1 MSWIFTPDKP
11 VFIQIAERMTRFI
24 ISGEYP
30 AGKQIPTVRQIA
42 LEATVNPNTV
52 QKALTL
58 LESEG
63 LIFSKSTLGKFVTE
77 DKSLIDSY
85 RKKVAQKTAESFLIN
100 MKEIGLSPEESIEI
114 LESKLKELSTE
125 NII

>member
-11 VFIQIAERMTRFI
+11 VFIQIADRMTRFI

-30 AGKQIPTVRQIA
+30 AGTQIPTVRQIA

-52 QKALTL
+52 QKALSL
-58 LESEG
+58 LENEG

-77 DKSLIDSY
+77 DISLINNH
-85 RKKVAQKTAESFLIN
+85 RKKIAQKTADNFLLS
-100 MKEIGLSPEESIEI
+100 MKELGMSPEEAIKL
-114 LESKLKELSTE
+114 LERKSGS
-125 NII
+125 